1 MILGNETTALVLGP
15 CSSFHPHLL
24 LKRRPSS
31 FHCSIIRC
39 RTSNL
44 RKIIGNPSWTME
56 FIIVHGN
63 SVIIHSQLIR
73 CGVLDCS
80 CHEETKDLIC
90 TIYGRK
96 MRLVFGLKRQREQKA
111 LTETIQP
118 AMCIYVH
125 IFFYIYECICIC
137 VYVFIYFYIYF
148 IHTHTHTVCMIKNSN
163 VTY

>member
-118 AMCIYVH
+118 AMCIYM
-125 IFFYIYECICIC
+125 YIYAFIYMN
-137 VYVFIYFYIYF
+137 VYVCMFLYIFTSTLY
-148 IHTHTHTVCMIKNSN
+148 THTHSMYNKKF
-163 VTY
+163 